1 MAAVKTAKEVLTGT
15 DAKVFLNGEEIG
27 TWTNLEATVT
37 INYEDVQIGYD
48 VDRKAVS
55 WQGDGT
61 LNLQATNSM
70 TVNLFNKL
78 KASKDARFT
87 IEAEITKPSTGETQS
102 ETLNGVTFDSLPLST
117 WGKGELVTNELPF
130 RWLPSSS
137 QFPQLIS

>member
-1 MAAVKTAKEVLTGT
+1 MANVQAKDVLTGT

-37 INYEDVQIGYD
+37 VNYEDVQIGYD

-55 WQGDGT
+55 WQGEGT

-70 TVNLFNKL
+70 TVNMFNRL
-78 KASKDARFT
+78 KVTKDARFT
-87 IEAEITKPSTGETQS
+87 IEAELTKPSTGETQT

-117 WGKGELVTNELPF
+117 WGKGEVVTNEMSF
-130 RWLPSSS
+130 RFTPSAA
-137 QFPQLIS
+137 QFSQLIS